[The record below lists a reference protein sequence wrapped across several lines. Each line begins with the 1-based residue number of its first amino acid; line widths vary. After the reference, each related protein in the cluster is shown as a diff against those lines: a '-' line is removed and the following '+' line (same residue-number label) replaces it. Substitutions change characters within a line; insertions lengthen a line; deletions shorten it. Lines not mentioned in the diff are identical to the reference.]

1 MNVLLVI
8 MFAITLIYLSIT
20 ERFRTYATLVGLQ
33 GLLLFAL
40 SFLELETITLG
51 TLLFVA
57 IETLVFKVIVVPFL
71 LIRII
76 RKTGVERVHEK
87 TLPGFYSILFVSAG
101 LLLSIIVS
109 FSMNTTPVNMIYFIV
124 SFFAVYTGLFMIIS
138 HKKIF
143 VHLIGFLVIENAVL
157 LLSLAIGSQIPML
170 INMGILLDIF
180 VSVLILG
187 IFVMRLK
194 QHTHELTMLKDE

>member
-8 MFAITLIYLSIT
+8 LFAITLIYLSIT
-20 ERFRTYATLVGLQ
+20 ERFRIYATLIGLQ
-33 GLLLFAL
+33 GVLLFVLA
-40 SFLELETITLG
+40 FLELETITLG

-57 IETLVFKVIVVPFL
+57 IETLVFKVIMVPYL
-71 LIRII
+71 LLRII
-76 RKTGVERVHEK
+76 RKTGIERVHEK
-87 TLPGFYSILFVSAG
+87 ALPGFYSILFVSAG
-101 LLLSIIVS
+101 LLLSIVIS
-109 FSMNTTPVNMIYFIV
+109 FSMNTTPRNMIHFIV
-124 SFFAVYTGLFMIIS
+124 SFFAIYTGLFLIIS

-143 VHLIGFLVIENAVL
+143 AHLIGFLVIENAVL